1 MYLRVLSSPS
11 IFSRGTQRVKL
22 YRCGI
27 LNKERVAMKKLTYV
41 TPEIEYAIIANDILT
56 ESFDA
61 GIESDVN
68 GVPVMPDQSEQ

>member
-1 MYLRVLSSPS
+1 
-11 IFSRGTQRVKL
+11 
-22 YRCGI
+22 
-27 LNKERVAMKKLTYV
+27 MKKLTYV